1 MGAQETAAV
10 AAHLPTL
17 KKLKQIDLVI
27 ANGENSADGNG
38 LTPAAADFLF
48 HSGVDVITTGNHA
61 FRRRES
67 YPLYEQTETL
77 LRPANYPESTT
88 PGHGLCMVDMG
99 RLQVCVIN
107 LMGPVYVESLQSPF
121 ETMDRLLE
129 KAKEARI
136 VVVDFHAEAT
146 GE

>member
-1 MGAQETAAV
+1 MNILCIGDV
-10 AAHLPTL
+10 VGSNGCRFLRAHLPTL

-107 LMGPVYVESLQSPF
+107 LMGTVYLESLQSPF

-129 KAKEARI
+129 KAKDRKS
-136 VVVDFHAEAT
+136 VV
-146 GE
+146 